1 VGLFDE
7 PLEDIR
13 KNCLAEWDYSDIFPM
28 DIDYGFKRGPVLVT
42 GWPWQLLRELQPK
55 VNQQAT
61 QPIISIVSLEPM
73 ESTRSFSDID
83 KTGAGVGQLQ
93 YRLGRRAAPSFLIS
107 CWADQQLG
115 GMDFA
120 RKLGGKVYEAIFY
133 YRNRL
138 STIRHLRMIHS
149 HESID
154 DTAQLFRFDVVVE
167 GDVYIT
173 LDV

>member
-1 VGLFDE
+1 MGLFDE

-13 KNCLAEWDYSDIFPM
+13 QNCLSQWDYSAIFPV
-28 DIDYGFKRGPVLVT
+28 DPSYTFPKGPVIVT
-42 GWPWQLLRELQPK
+42 GWPWQLLRQLEQK

-61 QPIISIVSLEPM
+61 QPIISILGLEPM
-73 ESTRSFSDID
+73 ESGRSFSDID
-83 KTGAGVGQLQ
+83 ATGVGPGPLQ

-120 RKLGGKVYEAIFY
+120 RKLGGQVYEAIFY

-138 STIRHLRMIHS
+138 TTIRHLRLVHS
-149 HESID
+149 HEANEDI
-154 DTAQLFRFDVVVE
+154 AQLFRFDLVVD

-173 LDV
+173 LNV